1 MRRHH
6 HKKKGRFAVF
16 STVAMIAAY
25 FGLALALSIKGS
37 PHPLLAVWGQITQL
51 TFHSIVYGVVL
62 ICLFQF
68 YRGSISVKQVMG
80 VAALLASVGL
90 TVLLTFS
97 FVQDNL
103 SPWTVFEGG
112 GLLLGI
118 YVTWVCLFSRRVS
131 SFMSYQQDHH

>member
-112 GLLLGI
+112 GSCSAS
-118 YVTWVCLFSRRVS
+118 T
-131 SFMSYQQDHH
+131 